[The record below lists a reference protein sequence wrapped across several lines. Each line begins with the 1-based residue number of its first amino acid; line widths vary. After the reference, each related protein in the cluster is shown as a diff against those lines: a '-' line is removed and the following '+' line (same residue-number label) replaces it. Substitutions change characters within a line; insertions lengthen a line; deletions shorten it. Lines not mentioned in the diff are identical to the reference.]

1 MRRCSLPLP
10 PWIVVARSLRLGRR
24 KSRLRP
30 VLPAMLTGQIHCK
43 TLTLERALSIP
54 PFSVAHP
61 ASLFLHP
68 AVPQQPARIPL
79 KLTFTITSP
88 STATYALAG
97 ILRSAPAGA
106 YLPQPDRSHS
116 RRTPRCARAR
126 APLGPDPGLDLWLR
140 PDGAGRRQR
149 VGGHDAAVVERFVL
163 PETQL

>member
-1 MRRCSLPLP
+1 MLRRCSLPLP

-54 PFSVAHP
+54 PFSVADP

-68 AVPQQPARIPL
+68 AVPQQPARISP
-79 KLTFTITSP
+79 KLTYTSS
-88 STATYALAG
+88 STATYTLAG
-97 ILRSAPAGA
+97 ILRPAPAGA
-106 YLPQPDRSHS
+106 YLPKPDRSHA
-116 RRTPRCARAR
+116 RRTPRRARAR

-149 VGGHDAAVVERFVL
+149 VGGHHAAVVERFVL